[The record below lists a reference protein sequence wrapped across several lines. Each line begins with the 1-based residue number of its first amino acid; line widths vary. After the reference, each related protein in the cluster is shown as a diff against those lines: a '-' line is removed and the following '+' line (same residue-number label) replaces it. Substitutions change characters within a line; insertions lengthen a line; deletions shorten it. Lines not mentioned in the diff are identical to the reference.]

1 MSASES
7 LENHPKNLGILFGN
21 FPSFVVMLFK
31 SMSLFL
37 RGYNGT
43 QLVVET
49 EQISSINWI
58 LRDDIVATDA
68 HHRCGVMDYQLW
80 CPDATRNMV
89 VRAVLVPKKVFVHFH
104 SETDVTV

>member
-1 MSASES
+1 MRL
-7 LENHPKNLGILFGN
+7 LEYFTK
-21 FPSFVVMLFK
+21 FK
-31 SMSLFL
+31 SLL
-37 RGYNGT
+37 IVLKGHNGP
-43 QLVVET
+43 QLAVET
-49 EQISSINWI
+49 EQISLIIRI
-58 LRDDIVATDA
+58 LHDDIVATDA